1 MSSKLSNSDYY
12 EYLHNNLRELVNN
25 GRIGRYFLTFVYKL
39 IIPVFFF
46 NIIGVSKFQ
55 PVDIQ
60 SKPNRFL
67 EVTRG
72 FKNYHF
78 CIDIPYAGRKLN
90 WEMIFDP
97 EDFSELPDFDFNDY
111 SFLPEPDINYIA
123 ENVPSWDNWDLTN
136 SQSMLNILN
145 EFLCLYKKTQ
155 VYF

>member
-1 MSSKLSNSDYY
+1 M
-12 EYLHNNLRELVNN
+12 
-25 GRIGRYFLTFVYKL
+25 
-39 IIPVFFF
+39 
-46 NIIGVSKFQ
+46 
-55 PVDIQ
+55 
-60 SKPNRFL
+60 
-67 EVTRG
+67 TRG